1 MLTMQMR
8 LKVVSADVQRF
19 QILLFLEIGDFALL
33 VDVYSGDM
41 LAMPRPR
48 EQPGVCAPWH

>member
-48 EQPGVCAPWH
+48 EQPGVCPPWH